1 MPALEVAQAL
11 SAVVS
16 DDIDLNVQHHDRDVQ
31 DDRDSTT
38 SEAAPGSAAPCV
50 HSQNKFQPCAPFAL
64 LSEALMVRTN
74 APPRC

>member
-11 SAVVS
+11 SAVS

-50 HSQNKFQPCAPFAL
+50 HSRL
-64 LSEALMVRTN
+64 
-74 APPRC
+74 